1 MSEEKK
7 TESEI
12 MEKHVKDLLDDPP
25 HLLKNF
31 HYEDVLAFLNLGK
44 KLIYPKGVV
53 IIKPDEVV
61 NSAYLVAAGEVS
73 IWKENIKIETLGNR
87 NFLGE
92 TFLYS
97 KNNRIA
103 KVLCEKDCTLLK
115 FDRFTT
121 LDYFSKRPDK
131 LFNIFTK
138 NIIEI
143 QQEKISRMNYQLF
156 ALKKKI
162 IDDKK

>member
-1 MSEEKK
+1 
-7 TESEI
+7 
-12 MEKHVKDLLDDPP
+12 MEKYMMDLLDDPP

-31 HYEDVLAFLNLGK
+31 HYEDMLAFLNLGE
-44 KLIYPKGVV
+44 KLIYSKGDI
-53 IIKPDEVV
+53 IIKDDEVV
-61 NSAYLVAAGEVS
+61 NSAYLAAEGEVS
-73 IWKENIKIETLGNR
+73 VWKDNIVIETLGKG

-103 KVLCEKDCTLLK
+103 KVVCEKDCILLK
-115 FDRFTT
+115 YDRFTT
-121 LDYFSKRPDK
+121 LSYFSKRPDK

-143 QQEKISRMNYQLF
+143 QQEKISSMNFQLF
-156 ALKKKI
+156 TLKKRI
-162 IDDKK
+162 LDDKK

>member
-1 MSEEKK
+1 MGEENK
-7 TESEI
+7 TESKS
-12 MEKHVKDLLDDPP
+12 MEKYMKDLLNDPP

-31 HYEDVLAFLNLGK
+31 HYEDTLAFLNLGK
-44 KLIYPKGVV
+44 KLTYSKGDI
-53 IIKPDEVV
+53 IIKDEEVV
-61 NSAYLVAAGEVS
+61 NSAYLVAEGEVS
-73 IWKENIKIETLGNR
+73 VWKENIVIGTLGQR

-103 KVLCEKDCTLLK
+103 KVVCEKDCILLEY
-115 FDRFTT
+115 DRFST
-121 LDYFSKRPDK
+121 LSYFSKRPDK

-143 QQEKISRMNYQLF
+143 QQEKISSMNFQLF
-156 ALKKKI
+156 TLKKQI
-162 IDDKK
+162 FDDKK